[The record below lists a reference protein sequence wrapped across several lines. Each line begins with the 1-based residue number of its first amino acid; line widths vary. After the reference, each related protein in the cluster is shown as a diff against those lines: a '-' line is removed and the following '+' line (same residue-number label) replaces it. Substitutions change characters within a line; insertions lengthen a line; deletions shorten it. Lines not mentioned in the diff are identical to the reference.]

1 VDLDSGVGTPLPFML
16 AWLWPSCGM
25 SGVLELGSALSSM
38 FVRSV
43 LAGLL
48 LGCCV
53 VGVVSVLLCRWGEWE
68 GVSLQLV
75 SVGLVG
81 WRYWLWLLSLSGYR
95 SMEHL
100 GWPLVN
106 EGGATETLSLQRP
119 PVVASRLSLP
129 RIKPWESCT
138 VTAVAVQGASVT
150 GINHSACKSKFF
162 V

>member
-1 VDLDSGVGTPLPFML
+1 MVVLCVLGVDKGIVDLDSGVGKFML

-25 SGVLELGSALSSM
+25 SGVLELGSALSPM

-68 GVSLQLV
+68 GVSLRLV

-81 WRYWLWLLSLSGYR
+81 LLSSSGYR

-100 GWPLVN
+100 GEPLVN
-106 EGGATETLSLQRP
+106 EGGAQRLYRCRDLLLSRP
-119 PVVASRLSLP
+119 DYPCPGSSRGNLAP
-129 RIKPWESCT
+129 
-138 VTAVAVQGASVT
+138 
-150 GINHSACKSKFF
+150 
-162 V
+162 